1 MPQFRLAGPVVE
13 HEGDGLDRPVRW
25 VFANEREDVANFL
38 SGGEMLLVEGR
49 SLMAPDRAL
58 TPAQYVDTLAR
69 AGVCALVVELVEG
82 VTAMPADLLAAARA
96 HGLTLVGLTARVPFV
111 DLSQAVNTAIVRSQ
125 LRFHMDVDTMSTSLR
140 AALSH
145 ADGIDAVAASLA
157 ELLGEGVAIFD
168 ADGLPVARAGVP
180 FGPDADGGA
189 DDIPT
194 AVMAL
199 DGQPRPV
206 GALEV
211 TQRAMRLDAERRRVI
226 ARIVSPV
233 AALYIE
239 GDARM
244 GMIRHLTQG
253 PRDGIHAEA
262 SEARE
267 DHAMLGAL
275 GYAGSCVYMPFALRF
290 RSVAASM
297 GAVSAMFDDFIGEA
311 GADGLDGRDV
321 ACLLEGD
328 LMVGWFADSGS
339 ADDVVGF
346 CDRCVAALEGVAGAD
361 VAVARG
367 KVAIDTV
374 ALVDSF
380 TAVRAAIGATIDIAR
395 EPGASAVPEPASCA
409 AAPAAGDGA
418 NRAAGEGD
426 ATGRIS
432 SAVAGILSR
441 FLATAADADM
451 DAAVRMLTA
460 QTIGFEVASTPMLMD
475 TLCACFDNLDNK
487 SDACA
492 QLGVRRQTLY
502 NRLDKVAQMTGIDYN
517 RKDDWSMAL
526 FAAKTIRA
534 WRSRR

>member
-180 FGPDADGGA
+180 FGPDADGGPE
-189 DDIPT
+189 PT

-211 TQRAMRLDAERRRVI
+211 TQRTMRLDAERRRVI

-297 GAVSAMFDDFIGEA
+297 GAVSAMFDDFIGQA
-311 GADGLDGRDV
+311 GADGLDDRDV

-346 CDRCVAALEGVAGAD
+346 CDRCVTALEGVAGAG

-367 KVAIDTV
+367 KVAVDTV

-380 TAVRAAIGATIDIAR
+380 TAVRATIGADV
-395 EPGASAVPEPASCA
+395 EPVTSAVPEPAA
-409 AAPAAGDGA
+409 HAAGDGPD
-418 NRAAGEGD
+418 RAATGSDMGEGD
-426 ATGRIS
+426 AAGRIS
-432 SAVAGILSR
+432 SAVAGILPR

-502 NRLDKVAQMTGIDYN
+502 NRLDKVAQMTGIDCN